1 MSVDRV
7 KLQDIVAQQLPQYVV
22 EDYPLLPEFLQQY
35 YVSQEFQSGPVDI
48 LKNIDQYVKVDQ
60 LFNLQSSTVLGS
72 DLSFTSSTV
81 SVASTVGTD
90 GFVDRDGLIKIDDE
104 IIYYEYKTPT
114 SFENCSRGFS
124 GITTYVSSLEPDQL
138 EFSQTNIDDHTKGS
152 RVVNLNVQFLQ
163 EFFKRVKTQVTPGFE
178 ERTLYKGLDQRNFVY
193 NADSFY
199 NSKGTD
205 ESHKILFRA
214 LYGENVEV
222 IRPSEYLFKPSNA
235 DYKVT
240 KDFIVER
247 IQGDPLDLKNRT
259 IFQDATGARGSVTNV
274 QQIPY
279 ENYNF
284 YQISV
289 DFGFARDSNV
299 SGSIFGKFE
308 TDPKTRILNDVSI
321 GQTYIDVDSTIGFPQ
336 FGTLSTKDTDGNNVS
351 VAYTGKTNNQF
362 FNVTGVTGKLE
373 LTEDIRLDRF
383 CYSYTDIGQTDQIK
397 VRMASSLKELKLSE
411 QTNYYRPNDTIF
423 LKTLGLE
430 SESKKSNQWV
440 LNVKT
445 KFGVSDITVQD
456 SSNNIYNLTTYDNN
470 FFREGYK
477 VSLINEDRSII
488 INGTVSAVTSQSQ
501 LTVRFDKAVDTLTQ
515 IYFLENQTLKGNS
528 TSYPQINDYIANVQ
542 NTYLKF
548 NEDLLVSS
556 NSIPNYPNLETNPY
570 DKRITFSQSVG
581 SGISTD
587 VISLPT
593 NNTNLPDHGFYTGD
607 AVFYKPGTSGFTG
620 VDTSS
625 YFVKR
630 IDESTIKLAK
640 SKSDL
645 FKDVFISLEGTATDC
660 TLNYLEFNKKLLS
673 VQSLY
678 RKILPPDNE
687 SGVYPTVS
695 GFTGILIN
703 GIEVL
708 NYKSQNS
715 VYYGDIEDITITKPG
730 EDYDIINPPEMIVQ
744 DEIGVGATGKVNVL
758 GSLKSIQL
766 TDRGFGYKE
775 PPIIK
780 ITGGNGSGAEAVAK
794 LVSIEY
800 VLPIDASSPIGVN
813 TSTNVVAFST
823 FHKLLDGDGLYY
835 QPSASQII
843 GGLNTGQKYY
853 VHTLLDNTLTLH
865 NTLIDGQTGINTV
878 DLTKTGEGI
887 QYFVGSERQNVVS
900 SVVVTSSGSGYENKQ
915 RTIPT
920 SPTSGISTALNQV
933 RIVNHG
939 YKNKEIVRYTKGS
952 GDIVEGL
959 VDGRDYYVVVVN
971 ANTFSLTEIG
981 DTSLGLEYY
990 YDRKILVK
998 FTEVGSGSFNYPPI
1012 EVEVQGLPAYF
1023 DKTFVEDFEQLFIIE
1038 SPVTQDVSTPTRVVA
1053 WTGPDGPL
1061 AIINDTITVTVNGTS
1076 QWLISD
1082 TPFLGNQRN
1091 YDAKLQPIF
1100 RGEIKSV
1107 DLTNGGVG
1115 YGSSEIIDF
1124 NRQPEFSFNHGSGA
1138 RLLPIINNGKITDI
1152 VINERGEGY
1161 NTPPHLDIVSE
1172 TGDFAILT
1180 PVVNNGELVDIII
1193 IDGGK
1198 GYVQGQ
1204 TAINVRSAGLGARAN
1219 CDIHSWNVNLF
1230 SRNFENILPDDGI
1243 IAENLKNDS
1252 LEYSHL
1258 YAPRPLRE
1266 NTFAISGSGA
1276 DNVKYGTDD
1285 LVKSNGKE
1293 VASKDHSPILGW
1305 AYDGNPIYGP
1315 YGFENVD
1322 GTGDIV
1328 RMTSGYVLDATDANR
1343 PDFNAFPSGFFVD
1356 DFEYRGDGLLDEH
1369 NGRFCV
1375 TPDYP
1380 NGVYAYFTTISEV
1393 EDSTGPFKNYLRP
1406 VFPYLIG
1413 DSFKSK
1419 PNEFNF
1425 KSFNNQNDY
1434 NIESD
1439 GWFRNSSFYFTNDTE
1454 GNSQYD
1460 YIFNSN
1466 RIIDQGYDV
1475 RAASAGVVDSVIIES
1490 KGQNYKVNDKID
1502 FNNEGTG
1509 GRGLDIKVS
1518 RVDGPEVHQ
1527 VSVATTF
1534 FQNVEFVPSFSR
1546 NEFVGYTPVPHG
1558 FETGD
1563 IVNVSEIT
1571 GVTSYFDNFDGSYP
1585 INVRTE
1591 FLNLSLGVQEP
1602 TQTGIV
1608 TYFYVNGNLTNE
1620 FVRENDVYQV
1630 GAERVK
1636 VLNVDR
1642 KSRRLRVLR
1651 QHQNTVGTSYSS
1663 TTLLTD
1669 RSRNFSISVPG
1680 IQTTRS
1686 LVANRE
1692 FYFDPRES
1700 LGVGTDTTAGIG
1712 NTIVFSNPG
1721 VGRTTI
1727 FLTPQQLYIPNH
1739 NLSLNDEMSY
1749 ETNGGTAIEVW
1760 TGVAGDLFQNITDY
1774 TTFYAVP
1781 QTVDIIGVSTVKIG
1795 IGTTSG
1801 SYAGI
1806 TTNDGSGLLYFT
1818 TVGAGDTH
1826 SFTTNH
1832 DNVLKAETSKNIVTV
1847 ALAVT
1852 HSMKSGDNVIVDIKP
1867 TDIVNIDVSYND
1879 FNRRLVFD
1887 PVGFVT
1893 AGISTTNNTITINN
1907 HTFRKGDKVL
1917 YTSDDPVIGLQED
1930 GMYYVIPYTRN
1941 SIRLV
1946 SEKFEVSSDNP
1957 NFVGLTSAAVGMLYK
1972 VNPEIR
1978 VQKNNRIRFGLS
1990 DSSLSYINNT
2000 DTFSAFD
2007 FDLFTDIGFTNEFY
2021 TSKTTKDFEVTKNG
2035 KIGVDTNA
2043 YVEVL
2048 VSDQLPSNLYY
2059 NVTPVNLDLNPTVK
2073 QEIVT
2078 DRDAPNNNQFNII
2091 NNDLD
2096 GNHTITGVGST
2107 SFDYSISVVPTTTIY
2122 TSSNAVVD
2130 FNTNSLTQKG
2140 PINKFKILGQGAGY
2154 KTLPGFVSV
2163 TSSEGSGALV
2173 DVQSNTVGKILN
2185 VTSNNIGFDYPTDTT
2200 MRGVAN
2206 LPEILQVTPLGSF
2219 ESIGISSG
2227 GVNYVFA
2234 PDLVVKDGF
2243 TNDLITDAQLKYELG
2258 DNEVT
2263 IAKNTTQLYNVT
2275 PNIYPINNSN
2285 GFSISTVSYTQST
2298 KTVRLTLE
2306 TQFSEGQIFPFEV
2319 GKNIIVENIN
2329 IGVGTTGKGYNSS
2342 DYGYDIFEMTA
2353 VDDQFGGANAF
2364 VEYKLDKYLT
2374 GDQVPGTIIGLSV
2387 ARVTP
2392 QVWFPIF
2399 NPKVVV
2405 DDFKVGETVDNLGNL
2420 GVVER
2425 WDPTG
2430 QLLYVSTRFDYQVG
2444 TSLTSFSSNITSVI
2458 NQKIEYDAEILT
2470 GAGATIVDGWQTI
2483 SGFLNENLQV
2493 IPNNEYYQNFS
2504 YSLKS
2509 RVPYETW
2516 NDSVSSLNHVAGFDK
2531 YSDLVIETTGQR
2543 TLAPVD
2549 IDLETIVDLDSV
2561 FSRYCY
2567 PDFDQVS
2574 ERTVDVN
2581 GVPISNQIVFE
2592 NRILQDYFESRG
2604 NRVLSID
2611 NISGQFDSNA
2621 RGTAY
2626 QPIGVYSNDDH
2637 FVKIFTFAR
2646 DTDLLSN
2653 SQFAIVSVLQD
2664 GTKGYLNQYARV
2676 NSVGELG
2683 WYGYTGSDDNWKLDF
2698 YPYDFEYNNYSVSA
2712 FSINSSQLTGI
2723 GSTDIGDTVN
2733 IIGIHTVVPAGI
2745 TTTTVVS
2752 ISNTYRASK
2761 ALIQFEDSDG
2771 NYYANEL
2778 NILQDG
2784 TDVKVLQYGDLTNN
2798 TELTGITGFGT
2809 YDVSVVGQNIVVDFI
2824 PSVSAALSCTG
2835 SVVAIAT
2842 ATANNGISSLAF
2854 RTAEV
2859 SSFSTSITSS
2869 ATPGITTFATFTDP
2883 QSAGYFFVS
2892 VEDTTNNEYE
2902 LVEVAAI
2909 DTQFNKEGFTEYG
2922 EIVTS
2927 SGLGTIGINTS
2938 GTGTNLVFTP
2948 LANIDVEIRAF
2959 GITLMTYDNNTR
2971 FEVLD
2976 LENTKLISTHGD
2988 YTGTEYDKNTS
2999 FPLDHNDLPI
3009 FHRYFEGN
3017 DSSVVDITNNRVNIN
3032 DHYFVT
3038 GEKVTYSYEGSDNIT
3053 TNAIGIDTVSIAGV
3067 NTDKLPTEL
3076 YIVKVN
3082 ESNISFAQS
3091 ATAALKK
3098 VPEVLDITSVG
3109 IGTFHKLVSTRQNA
3123 KALLAIDNMIQAPVT
3138 NTLIE
3143 TELTNAIVFDTNFPV
3158 PNTNGIQATDLIRV
3172 EEELMTVLSIGV
3184 GATNNVQVLRAQMGT
3199 RAVPHGAG
3207 STVSV
3212 MGGNY
3217 NIIDSTVHFA
3227 SAPFGLTP
3235 IGTTTGSPDDVS
3247 YAGIQTFSTFQGRTF
3262 MRSGEETSDV
3272 DTYSSNYIFD
3282 NIQID
3287 FDGVTNEFALTQDG
3301 QNLTGFSTNQAII
3314 LNSNILQEPQGDQ
3327 FTTGDIDFLED
3338 AGITSIRYT
3347 GTSQAIGYD
3356 PLRSGVPIG
3365 GVIISVGSTGGN
3377 GYQPLVAAGGTVT
3390 ISGLGTVNN
3399 VSIANSGSGYRSGIQ
3414 QVINAYVQSES
3425 LGVASIFGIGT
3436 ASVIDGHIVS
3446 VAITDG
3452 GSGYSVSEPPILVF
3466 DDPLPYGNIPLIYS
3480 SDSQPGTGQSAT
3492 VDLEVGIGGSII
3504 NFEINN
3510 PGFAYST
3517 GDILTVSVGGTTGIP
3532 TNTSQTFEEFQL
3544 TIDDNLR
3551 DTFNGWTIGELDV
3564 FDKLDEQFNGE
3575 EKNFNL
3581 AVDKQVYSIVTQE
3594 GSLIDLE
3601 QNLLVFINDV
3611 LQVPGQAYT
3620 FNGGSVIKFSEAP
3633 KRGDTS
3639 KIIFYKGT
3647 PDIDVVFVDIL
3658 ETVKIG
3664 DTLNIN
3670 NDTTIGQDKSLDQN
3684 SRVVTGISTLQTV
3697 DTNPYVAPG
3706 VSTDTSLLRP
3716 VTWCKQTD
3724 DIYIDGKPV
3733 TKDRVDYESV
3743 INPVALLTRD
3753 VGINSTHAYVESVR
3767 PLFDQANETTLLD
3780 YQFEVTITDQCNT
3793 VGAAAVATLNG
3804 GGIDVITM
3812 TEKGEGYM
3820 NLQSPSISITA
3831 PGLTTA
3837 GKATGTA
3844 VVSGDRI
3851 DSITVTNAGSGYTVA
3866 PNILIE
3872 PPHVIKESLSISTYR
3887 GDEGQI
3893 VGYAFST
3900 GGLNTLDLFIPTDS
3914 FLRDPLYAGIGITV
3928 SMIEAGDRFVIRNS
3942 NVGIGGTTR
3951 IDGIF
3956 DVKKAYTVNENVDVL
3971 GYSTAFRRVEYVS
3984 VGVGTT
3990 NFSSTLQQWDTTLV
4004 TLDNGGQ
4011 AISGDGIFRDDRIY
4025 GQYSYGRMDFE
4036 NRDVSVAKSFTAEPY
4051 GNLNCSSL
4059 VTRSNRLRFVGY
4071 ATAP

>member
-1 MSVDRV
+1 MTETRV
-7 KLQDIVAQQLPQYVV
+7 KISTIVQSQLPDYVKS
-22 EDYPLLPEFLQQY
+22 DYPVAAEFLQQY
-35 YVSQEFQSGPVDI
+35 YRGVEYQGAPVDLI
-48 LKNIDQYVKVDQ
+48 DNIDDYTKIDNVTNLTTSVVLKNNTNSTTTTIEVDEQ
-60 LFNLQSSTVLGS
+60 ISPLGTYGFPSTY
-72 DLSFTSSTV
+72 
-81 SVASTVGTD
+81 
-90 GFVDRDGLIKIDDE
+90 GLIKIGDE
-104 IIYYEYKTPT
+104 VITYTGKTDFT
-114 SFENCSRGFS
+114 FTGCIRGFS
-124 GITTYVSSLEPDQL
+124 GICDLKKEGSPEEVVFEDTN
-138 EFSQTNIDDHTKGS
+138 SQRHSKGEKIQ
-152 RVVNLNVQFLQ
+152 NLSVLFLQ
-163 EFFKRVKTQVTPGFE
+163 EFLKKIKSTYAPGFQ
-178 ERTLYKGLDQRNFVY
+178 EREFYSNIDQNIFIKQSK
-193 NADSFY
+193 DFY
-199 NSKGTD
+199 ASKGTE
-205 ESHKILFRA
+205 ESFKILFKV
-214 LYGENVEV
+214 LYGENVTLLSPSEQLF
-222 IRPSEYLFKPSNA
+222 RPSDANYDKVESIIVEEVTGDPSQLVNLTLFQDKPSKSYAPIAYVETVGRPGIGKTYYRLDIDAGYNRNLRVDGSVYGEFKP
-235 DYKVT
+235 T
-240 KDFIVER
+240 
-247 IQGDPLDLKNRT
+247 
-259 IFQDATGARGSVTNV
+259 
-274 QQIPY
+274 
-279 ENYNF
+279 
-284 YQISV
+284 
-289 DFGFARDSNV
+289 
-299 SGSIFGKFE
+299 
-308 TDPKTRILNDVSI
+308 PKTRITTSVAVGASH
-321 GQTYIDVDSTIGFPQ
+321 IDVDSTVGFAQTGNLFVQYGDGGSGVIYYGSKNLTQFTDTDIILRSIPLETEIADNDIFAYSGDTKVRITNILSLPSIPKDSHYYRKGDIGRIKTLGIGDTGFKASSWLTNNRSVYTVNSISVADLSDNSYFVTLNNPHYIYVGDVVELERNDGVIVNSRVSSLVNDFSLKIFADSTLDISRTYILRRNIERSAADYYQ
-336 FGTLSTKDTDGNNVS
+336 GLDNLTSNVQGVYKDNSDDSFLIASSSLPNYKILLPSHIKEVTGTFVGDTFKVNGHGFFTGDEVWYSSQKVGISSYSELYRNTVSLQTASKLFEDGLYYAYRVDGNNI
-351 VAYTGKTNNQF
+351 
-362 FNVTGVTGKLE
+362 KLA
-373 LTEDIRLDRF
+373 
-383 CYSYTDIGQTDQIK
+383 Q
-397 VRMASSLKELKLSE
+397 SL
-411 QTNYYRPNDTIF
+411 
-423 LKTLGLE
+423 
-430 SESKKSNQWV
+430 
-440 LNVKT
+440 
-445 KFGVSDITVQD
+445 QD
-456 SSNNIYNLTTYDNN
+456 LY
-470 FFREGYK
+470 F
-477 VSLINEDRSII
+477 SLINPD
-488 INGTVSAVTSQSQ
+488 QS
-501 LTVRFDKAVDTLTQ
+501 K
-515 IYFLENQTLKGNS
+515 
-528 TSYPQINDYIANVQ
+528 
-542 NTYLKF
+542 
-548 NEDLLVSS
+548 
-556 NSIPNYPNLETNPY
+556 
-570 DKRITFSQSVG
+570 
-581 SGISTD
+581 
-587 VISLPT
+587 
-593 NNTNLPDHGFYTGD
+593 
-607 AVFYKPGTSGFTG
+607 
-620 VDTSS
+620 
-625 YFVKR
+625 
-630 IDESTIKLAK
+630 
-640 SKSDL
+640 
-645 FKDVFISLEGTATDC
+645 FISLEEPVTVAGNTIQREQFYEKDLSTQK
-660 TLNYLEFNKKLLS
+660 LIRQFNNPEE
-673 VQSLY
+673 
-678 RKILPPDNE
+678 I
-687 SGVYPTVS
+687 SGIYPTHA
-695 GFTGILIN
+695 GYTGMLLN
-703 GIEVL
+703 GVEIL
-708 NYKSQNS
+708 NYKSHDN
-715 VYYGDIEDITITKPG
+715 VYYGKIEDIEVTST
-730 EDYDIINPPEMIVQ
+730 DRNFDVINPPNLLITDDFGSQASGALAVSG
-744 DEIGVGATGKVNVL
+744 DLKEIRIL
-758 GSLKSIQL
+758 
-766 TDRGFGYKE
+766 DRGFDYEE
-775 PPIIK
+775 PPIVS
-780 ITGGNGSGAEAVAK
+780 ITGGNGSGAI
-794 LVSIEY
+794 VSVMMKALDHQTEF
-800 VLPIDASSPIGVN
+800 DASSSIFVNLSESGRTIG
-813 TSTNVVAFST
+813 FST
-823 FHKLLDGDGLYY
+823 YHKFRDFEVVQYKTNSQRNIVGLTTNA
-835 QPSASQII
+835 Q
-843 GGLNTGQKYY
+843 YY
-853 VHTLLDNTLTLH
+853 VKSIDATTIKLYNKLTDA
-865 NTLIDGQTGINTV
+865 ISGINTIRYNGLGV
-878 DLTKTGEGI
+878 GKHILRSIVKKNVVEALNVIDSGDGYQNRKTFAQPIGI
-887 QYFVGSERQNVVS
+887 Q
-900 SVVVTSSGSGYENKQ
+900 TSNN
-915 RTIPT
+915 TINIK
-920 SPTSGISTALNQV
+920 S
-933 RIVNHG
+933 HG
-939 YKNKEIVRYTKGS
+939 YNTGDALKYFGS
-952 GDIVEGL
+952 TEGTANQI
-959 VDGRDYYVVVVN
+959 GGINSITEYYVTVVDN
-971 ANTFSLTEIG
+971 DNFKLSETGTGTIAKDFYAKTRQFKQLTYSG
-981 DTSLGLEYY
+981 
-990 YDRKILVK
+990 
-998 FTEVGSGSFNYPPI
+998 VGTHTFNYPPI
-1012 EVEVQGLPAYF
+1012 SVTLTGKVGLASTGNE
-1023 DKTFVEDFEQLFIIE
+1023 TF
-1038 SPVTQDVSTPTRVVA
+1038 TARV
-1053 WTGPDGPL
+1053 
-1061 AIINDTITVTVNGTS
+1061 
-1076 QWLISD
+1076 
-1082 TPFLGNQRN
+1082 
-1091 YDAKLQPIF
+1091 QPIF
-1100 RGEIKSV
+1100 RGEI
-1107 DLTNGGVG
+1107 TAANIANPGVG
-1115 YGSSEIIDF
+1115 YGVTDIINYHRKPFITYSQGKDSQLKPVVYNGGISEVIVM
-1124 NRQPEFSFNHGSGA
+1124 NSGSGYVSTPD
-1138 RLLPIINNGKITDI
+1138 LNIIGPGNG
-1152 VINERGEGY
+1152 
-1161 NTPPHLDIVSE
+1161 
-1172 TGDFAILT
+1172 AILT
-1180 PVVNNGELVDIII
+1180 PVMDNGRIVSIFVVEPGVGYDQDNVSVTATPPQIIS
-1193 IDGGK
+1193 
-1198 GYVQGQ
+1198 
-1204 TAINVRSAGLGARAN
+1204 RSKFDCN
-1219 CDIHSWNVNLF
+1219 IQKWKVNLF
-1230 SRNFENILPDDGI
+1230 TKNFNFFTLDDGVLDV
-1243 IAENLKNDS
+1243 ANKS
-1252 LEYSHL
+1252 
-1258 YAPRPLRE
+1258 
-1266 NTFAISGSGA
+1266 
-1276 DNVKYGTDD
+1276 
-1285 LVKSNGKE
+1285 SNGIEYAHMYGPRELRKSLYSRDQNGE
-1293 VASKDHSPILGW
+1293 KLYGLTDLRFNGTELNSDNHSPIIGW

-2078 DRDAPNNNQFNII
+2078 DRDVPNNNQFNII

-2263 IAKNTTQLYNVT
+2263 ISKNTTQLYNVT

-3804 GGIDVITM
+3804 GGINVITM

-3820 NLQSPSISITA
+3820 NLQNPSVSITA

-3837 GKATGTA
+3837 GKATATA

-3900 GGLNTLDLFIPTDS
+3900 GGLNTLDFFIPTDS